1 MFLKGINMVSS
12 EKVQKLENR
21 IKHYLVS
28 NFGKRLLNATDE
40 EFYQAFSYALREEI
54 MVNWTSTHMTIE
66 KMQKRTLYYLSLEY
80 LPGKELGG
88 NITNIGAK
96 ELVHAVLEKMNKN
109 YTDLIACEPDPGL
122 GNGGLGRLASCF
134 MESLAAQQF
143 PAWGYGLRYQYGIFA
158 QEIWDGI
165 QVERPDI
172 WLLNE
177 YPWDFRRDSSAVYVH
192 FGGTPIPSKNRHGDE
207 VFHLEDFEE
216 VRALPFD
223 NPIIGC
229 PKENIFSVLSLRLW
243 STKESPRNFELQR
256 YNAGKLDQAGE
267 NTSLTDVLYPNDHN
281 ETGKRIRLKQE
292 FLLVSASLQDILI
305 RFFHLYDDPKL
316 LADKVRIQI
325 NDTHPALIVAELIRL
340 LTLKHDTSFDE
351 AYEITKT
358 CCSYTNHTILKEAL
372 EEWNENRLSYLLPR
386 QYWIIEQLNNRF
398 CKKIKEKFPNDSEKL
413 NKMSLI
419 GNGQVRMANL
429 AIIGSHKVNGVAK
442 LHTEILKSDIFKDF
456 HEYYP
461 NKFVNVTN
469 GVTHRRWLLHSNPEL
484 SKLITDK
491 IGKKWITD
499 FREIKE
505 LANYAGDKSTQN
517 AFLEIKKYRKEI
529 LLDFLSKNN
538 PIRDSKGKITNHS
551 PILEPDALVD
561 VHIKRL
567 HEYKRQL
574 MNVLHLVMVY
584 FELKKDSSSRK
595 IKRMSIFGAKAAP
608 GYRLAKEIIQFIHL
622 VAKKI
627 NNDPDVNSKLK
638 IAFVE
643 NYNISTAEIIIPASD
658 LSEQI
663 SRAGKEAS
671 GTGNMKL
678 SMNGALTI
686 ATEDGANIE
695 LREAIGD
702 EWWPFRFGLTSQ
714 EVNNYIEKKS
724 YHASDYYIQNENIRR
739 AIDSLIDDTFA
750 TNNSEKEAFENI
762 HRSLLEAPYGLLA
775 DQYFVIR
782 DLNDYYET
790 QKKVEN
796 LYIQPNKWAEFALRN
811 IAGTGR
817 FSSDE
822 SIFNYAK
829 NIWEIEPCPPC
840 SKIIQKVEEEY
851 SEHIGQRI
859 FSTQTV

>member
-1 MFLKGINMVSS
+1 MVSQ
-12 EKVQKLENR
+12 EKVENLERR

-28 NFGKRLLNATDE
+28 NLGKRLINATDE
-40 EFYQAFSYALREEI
+40 EFYQAFSLALREEI
-54 MVNWTSTHMTIE
+54 MVNWATTQLTIE
-66 KMQKRTLYYLSLEY
+66 QMKKRTLYYLSLEY
-80 LPGKELGG
+80 LPGKEMGG
-88 NITNIGAK
+88 NITNIGAH
-96 ELVHAVLEKMNKN
+96 ELVQAVLQKMNRN
-109 YTDLIACEPDPGL
+109 YTDLLACEPDPGL

-134 MESLAAQQF
+134 LESLAAQQF

-158 QEIWDGI
+158 QEIWDGM

-177 YPWDFRRDSSAVYVH
+177 YPWDFRRDSNSVHVH
-192 FGGTPIPSKNRHGDE
+192 FRGNPISSRNSHGEE

-216 VRALPFD
+216 VRALPYD

-229 PKENIFSVLSLRLW
+229 PKKTTFSVLSLRLW

-256 YNAGKLDQAGE
+256 YNAGKLDQAAE

-281 ETGKRIRLKQE
+281 ETGKRTRLKQE

-305 RFFHLYDDPKL
+305 RFFHTYDDPKL

-325 NDTHPALIVAELIRL
+325 NDTHPALIIAELIRL
-340 LTLKHDTSFDE
+340 LTLKHDIRFEE

-358 CCSYTNHTILKEAL
+358 CCSYTNHTVLKEAL

-386 QYWIIEQLNNRF
+386 QYRVIQKLNELFLQDVR
-398 CKKIKEKFPNDSEKL
+398 KKYPNDEEKVQRL
-413 NKMSLI
+413 SLF
-419 GNGQVRMANL
+419 GEGQARMANL
-429 AIIGSHKVNGVAK
+429 AIVGSHKVNGVAK
-442 LHTEILKSDIFKDF
+442 LHTEILKNDIFKDF
-456 HEYYP
+456 NEYYP
-461 NKFVNVTN
+461 GKFVNVTN

-491 IGKKWITD
+491 IGDKWITD

-505 LANYAGDKSTQN
+505 FGKHASDKETQDV
-517 AFLEIKKYRKEI
+517 FLEIKKFRKEV
-529 LLDFLSKNN
+529 LFDFLSKSN
-538 PIRDSKGKITNHS
+538 PIRDHSGKIVDHS
-551 PILEPDALVD
+551 QVLTPDALVD

-574 MNVLHLVMVY
+574 MNILHLVMVY
-584 FELKKDSSSRK
+584 FELKENSKSRK
-595 IKRMSIFGAKAAP
+595 IKRMSVFGAKAAP
-608 GYRLAKEIIQFIHL
+608 GYKVAKEIIQFIHA
-622 VAKKI
+622 VARKV
-627 NNDPDVNSKLK
+627 NNDNSIEDMLK
-638 IAFVE
+638 ITFVE
-643 NYNISTAEIIIPASD
+643 NYNVSSAEIIIPAAD

-695 LREAIGD
+695 LREEIGD
-702 EWWPFRFGLTSQ
+702 EWWPFRFGLTAE
-714 EVNNYIEKKS
+714 EVNKHISQNS
-724 YHASDYYIQNENIRR
+724 YHVTDYYIQNEKIRR
-739 AIDSLIDDTFA
+739 AVDSLIDGTFA
-750 TNNSEKEAFENI
+750 INDLEKEAFKNI
-762 HRSLLEAPYGLLA
+762 HTSLIEAPYGMIA

-790 QKKVEN
+790 QLKVEE
-796 LYIQPNKWAEFALRN
+796 LFTQPNKWAEIAIHN

-822 SIFNYAK
+822 SIFNYAQ
-829 NIWEIEPCPPC
+829 NIWEIEPCPP
-840 SKIIQKVEEEY
+840 SLEIMKKVEDEY
-851 SEHIGQRI
+851 MEHGGTRI
-859 FSTQTV
+859 FE

>member
-1 MFLKGINMVSS
+1 MVSQ
-12 EKVQKLENR
+12 EKVETLEQR
-21 IKHYLVS
+21 IKHYLVA
-28 NFGKRLLNATDE
+28 NLGKRLMDATDE
-40 EFYQAFSYALREEI
+40 EFYQAFSLALREEI
-54 MVNWTSTHMTIE
+54 MVNWATTQMTIE
-66 KMQKRTLYYLSLEY
+66 QMKKRTLYYLSLEY

-88 NITNIGAK
+88 NITNIGAH
-96 ELVHAVLEKMNKN
+96 ELVQAVLQKVNRN
-109 YTDLIACEPDPGL
+109 YTDLLACEPDPGL

-134 MESLAAQQF
+134 LESLAAQQF

-165 QVERPDI
+165 QVERPDT

-177 YPWDFRRDSSAVYVH
+177 YPWDFRRDSNSVYVH
-192 FGGTPIPSKNRHGDE
+192 FRGNPIESRNSHGEE

-229 PKENIFSVLSLRLW
+229 PKKNTFSVLSLRLW

-256 YNAGKLDQAGE
+256 YNAGKLDQAAE

-281 ETGKRIRLKQE
+281 ETGKRTRLKQE

-305 RFFHLYDDPKL
+305 RFFHTYDDPKL

-340 LTLKHDTSFDE
+340 LTLKHDTPFNE

-386 QYWIIEQLNNRF
+386 QYRIIQKLNDLFLKDIR
-398 CKKIKEKFPNDSEKL
+398 KSYPNDEEKVQRL
-413 NKMSLI
+413 SLF
-419 GNGQVRMANL
+419 GDGQVRMANL
-429 AIIGSHKVNGVAK
+429 AIVGSHKVNGVAK
-442 LHTEILKSDIFKDF
+442 LHTEILKADIFKDF
-456 HEYYP
+456 NDYYP
-461 NKFVNVTN
+461 DKFVNVTN

-484 SKLITDK
+484 SKLISDK
-491 IGKKWITD
+491 IGNKWITD

-505 LANYAGDKSTQN
+505 LAKHASDKSTQD
-517 AFLEIKKYRKEI
+517 AFLEIKKFRKEI
-529 LLDFLSKNN
+529 LFDFLSKSN
-538 PIRDSKGKITNHS
+538 PIRDHNGKIKAHS
-551 PILEPDALVD
+551 QVLSPEALVD

-574 MNVLHLVMVY
+574 MNILHLVMLY
-584 FELKKDSSSRK
+584 IELKENPKSRK

-608 GYRLAKEIIQFIHL
+608 GYRTAKDIIQFIHA
-622 VAKKI
+622 VARKV
-627 NNDPDVNSKLK
+627 NNDADIEDMLK

-643 NYNISTAEIIIPASD
+643 NYNVSTAEIIIPAAD

-678 SMNGALTI
+678 SMNGSLTI

-695 LREAIGD
+695 LREEIGD
-702 EWWPFRFGLTSQ
+702 EWWPFRFGLTAE
-714 EVNNYIEKKS
+714 EVNKHISQNS
-724 YHASDYYIQNENIRR
+724 YHVADYYIQNEKIRH
-739 AIDSLIDDTFA
+739 AVDTLIDGTFA
-750 TNNSEKEAFENI
+750 INDVEKEAFKNI
-762 HRSLLEAPYGLLA
+762 HNSLIEAPYGMIA
-775 DQYFVIR
+775 DQYFVIK
-782 DLNDYYET
+782 DLNDYYEK
-790 QKKVEN
+790 QLKVEE
-796 LYIQPNKWAEFALRN
+796 LFIKPNKWAEYAIHN

-822 SIFNYAK
+822 SIFNYAQS
-829 NIWEIEPCPPC
+829 IWEIEPCPP
-840 SKIIQKVEEEY
+840 SLEIMRKVEDEY
-851 SEHIGQRI
+851 MEHGGKRI
-859 FSTQTV
+859 FK

>member
-1 MFLKGINMVSS
+1 MISQEQI
-12 EKVQKLENR
+12 EKLANR
-21 IKHYLVS
+21 IKRYLIV
-28 NFGKRLLNATDE
+28 NLGKRLIDANDE
-40 EFYQAFSYALREEI
+40 EFYQAFSLSIREEI
-54 MVNWTSTHMTIE
+54 MVNWAATLMTIE
-66 KMQKRTLYYLSLEY
+66 KMKKRTLHYLSLEY
-80 LPGKELGG
+80 LPGKEIGG
-88 NITNIGAK
+88 NITNIGAR
-96 ELVHAVLEKMNKN
+96 ELVNSVLHKMNRN
-109 YTDLIACEPDPGL
+109 YPDLIVCEPDPGL

-134 MESLAAQQF
+134 IESLAAQQF

-165 QVERPDI
+165 QVERPDN

-177 YPWDFRRDSSAVYVH
+177 YPWDFRRDSNAVYVH
-192 FGGTPIPSKNRHGDE
+192 FRGTPVASRNTHGDE

-229 PKENIFSVLSLRLW
+229 PKNDIFSVLSLRLW

-305 RFFHLYDDPKL
+305 RFFHTYDDPKL

-325 NDTHPALIVAELIRL
+325 NDTHPALIIAEMIRL
-340 LTLKHDTSFDE
+340 LTLKHDTSFND
-351 AYEITKT
+351 AFEIAKS

-386 QYWIIEQLNNRF
+386 QYWIIQKLNNEF
-398 CKKIKEKFPNDSEKL
+398 CQNLKQKYQNDDEKISR
-413 NKMSLI
+413 MSLI

-442 LHTEILKSDIFKDF
+442 LHTEILKKDLFKDF
-456 HEYYP
+456 NDYFPE
-461 NKFVNVTN
+461 KFINVTN

-491 IGKKWITD
+491 IDDEWIVD
-499 FREIKE
+499 FRKIEN
-505 LANYAGDKSTQN
+505 LSNFAADASTQN
-517 AFLEIKKYRKEI
+517 AFLEMKKFRKE
-529 LLDFLSKNN
+529 LLFDYLSKHN
-538 PIRDSKGKITNHS
+538 PIRDQTGKIIGHS
-551 PILEPDALVD
+551 HILDPTALVD
-561 VHIKRL
+561 VQIKRL

-574 MNVLHLVMVY
+574 MNALYLVMQY
-584 FELKKDSSSRK
+584 FDLKKDSRSH

-608 GYRLAKEIIQFIHL
+608 GYKAAKEIIQFIC
-622 VAKKI
+622 AIARKI
-627 NNDPDVNSKLK
+627 NNDPDINSKLK

-643 NYNISTAEIIIPASD
+643 NYNISTAEIIIPAAD

-695 LREAIGD
+695 LRESIGD
-702 EWWPFRFGLTSQ
+702 KWWPFRFGLTTD
-714 EVNNYIEKKS
+714 EVNKYIEQNS
-724 YHASDYYIQNENIRR
+724 YHAADYYIQNEKIRQ
-739 AIDSLIDDTFA
+739 AVDSLIDGTFA
-750 TNNSEKEAFENI
+750 TNDNEKQAFKNI
-762 HRSLLEAPYGLLA
+762 YDSLLESHYSNFA

-782 DLNDYYET
+782 DLLDYYDT
-790 QKKVEN
+790 QLKVEN
-796 LYIQPNKWAEFALRN
+796 LFTKSNIWAEFAIQN

-822 SIFNYAK
+822 SIFNYARD
-829 NIWEIEPCPPC
+829 IWEIDPCPPNPE
-840 SKIIQKVEEEY
+840 IRQKVKEEY
-851 SEHIGQRI
+851 SSHGGQLL
-859 FSTQTV
+859 SDN